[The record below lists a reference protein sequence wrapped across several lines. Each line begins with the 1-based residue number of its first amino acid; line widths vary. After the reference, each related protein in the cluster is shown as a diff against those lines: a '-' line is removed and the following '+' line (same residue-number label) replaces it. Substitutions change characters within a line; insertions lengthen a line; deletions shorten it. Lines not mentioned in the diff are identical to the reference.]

1 MIAVFRQISEI
12 FEAEAAETIV
22 PRSGINAALTAFS
35 AAAMAFLA
43 VFAIAL
49 SLAAGHLSQRLG
61 DELEGHATIRIV
73 ASESQV
79 ENRTNAVLELLGST
93 PGVTFAR
100 ALSLEEQ
107 RDLLAPWF
115 GGDLPVDLLSL
126 PQLIEVHHEGEEF
139 DAESLKSRL
148 ISEVPEAA
156 FDDHAR
162 WQQPLAAAS
171 TRLRG
176 VSFLSFILTFGVTA
190 AVIALAAQGA
200 LAANAQI
207 IGVLRLVGARDR
219 FIEAAFVRRFTIRAF
234 AGATAGGL
242 VGALTVSILPGS
254 QPEGTLLAGLGLNG
268 WQWIWLF
275 LIPPLSGVAAF
286 VATLGAAR
294 RMLRDL
300 P

>member
-1 MIAVFRQISEI
+1 MTAVFQQIIEI
-12 FEAEAAETIV
+12 FEAEAAGAIV
-22 PRSGINAALTAFS
+22 PRSGINAALTGFS

-49 SLAAGHLSQRLG
+49 ALTAGQLAQRWS
-61 DELEGHATIRIV
+61 DELAGHATIRIV
-73 ASESQV
+73 APQNEI
-79 ENRTNAVLELLGST
+79 ENRTAAVLQMLEAT

-100 ALSLEEQ
+100 ALDQEEQ

-115 GGDLPVDLLSL
+115 GADLPVHMLSL
-126 PQLIEVHHEGEEF
+126 PQLIEVHHEGREF
-139 DAESLKSRL
+139 DADTFGQRL
-148 ISEVPEAA
+148 TEQVPEALL
-156 FDDHAR
+156 DDHTR

-171 TRLRG
+171 KRLRG
-176 VSFLSFILTFGVTA
+176 VAFLSFVLSFGVTA

-207 IGVLRLVGARDR
+207 ISVLRLIGARDS
-219 FIEAAFVRRFTIRAF
+219 FIEAAFVRRFTLRAVF
-234 AGATAGGL
+234 GAAAGGL
-242 VGALTVSILPGS
+242 VGALAVSILPGS
-254 QPEGTLLAGLGLNG
+254 QPEGALLAGLGLNG

-275 LIPPLSGVAAF
+275 LIPPLAGVAAF
-286 VATLGAAR
+286 AATLGAAR